1 MFWKGRSG
9 SEVEHP
15 ERPFTKEFGAL
26 GKELSRTRSDS
37 CSFVFIRLIRAP
49 PVMAYRRILAALRRP
64 PHLQRMTT
72 CAGARRLSIAAVIA
86 LGGCARLGLSRASP
100 ASAAGD
106 WPSYNRTLAGDRFSP
121 LTEIDRS
128 NVAGLAQ
135 ICTYTLPEVAA
146 LQAGPVV
153 VDGAMY
159 FSTDTI
165 TYAIDAATCAERW
178 RRARHVATPGGGP
191 AVNRG
196 VAYMNGRVFRG
207 TSDAHVLALDARDG
221 NIAWDVA
228 LDAAGPGV
236 QVPMAPIAWKS
247 KVFIG
252 NAGGDRVGVIG
263 HVYAL
268 DAATGQV
275 AWKFDVV
282 PASGST
288 RATWG
293 RGAASAYPISGGA
306 FWTSFTLDDAAGVL
320 YVSAGNPA
328 PDFDAAV
335 RDGDNLY
342 ANSLIALDA
351 ATGNMLAYNQ
361 LVKHDFHDW
370 DVDSPSPVVTLRS
383 GRAVVAS
390 ANKDGL
396 LSVLD
401 RTRVTTR
408 AVSPVEIPLLYQVPT
423 TTRENVDVPL
433 SRDRPT
439 HFCPGALGGS
449 EWNGAAYDPAR
460 NAFYVGANDWC
471 TSVQLQR
478 DSAPVPR
485 VGAGRF
491 GAAVQRQDSAQS
503 ARGWLTAYDAETG
516 QVKWKF
522 PAPRPVLAGVTP
534 TAGGLVFTADLG
546 GTVYAFDADDG
557 RVRWQASAGQSIGGG
572 IVSYRAAG
580 RQRIGVAAGMRSPI
594 WPGGSQS
601 SHIIVYGL
609 R

>member
-1 MFWKGRSG
+1 MTKIHHGRG
-9 SEVEHP
+9 AVVALTTLVLFGCG
-15 ERPFTKEFGAL
+15 RPG
-26 GKELSRTRSDS
+26 
-37 CSFVFIRLIRAP
+37 VAP
-49 PVMAYRRILAALRRP
+49 TPSATTSSVP
-64 PHLQRMTT
+64 P
-72 CAGARRLSIAAVIA
+72 
-86 LGGCARLGLSRASP
+86 
-100 ASAAGD
+100 GD
-106 WPSYNRTLAGDRFSP
+106 WPTFNRTLAGDRFSP
-121 LTEIDRS
+121 LAEIDRS
-128 NVAGLAQ
+128 NVATLEQ

-153 VDGAMY
+153 VGGAMY

-165 TYAIDAATCAERW
+165 TYAIDAGTCAERW
-178 RRARHVATPGGGP
+178 KRARHSATPGGGP

-196 VAYMNGRVFRG
+196 VAYLAGRIFRG
-207 TSDAHVLALDARDG
+207 TSDAHVLAFDASDG
-221 NIAWDVA
+221 HTVWDA
-228 LDAAGPGV
+228 QLDAAGPGV
-236 QVPMAPIAWKS
+236 QVPMAPIAWHGL
-247 KVFIG
+247 VFIG

-268 DAATGQV
+268 DAASGRV

-282 PASGST
+282 PVAGPARS
-288 RATWG
+288 TWG

-306 FWTSFTLDDAAGVL
+306 FLTSFTLDESNGVL

-328 PDFDAAV
+328 PDFDSAV
-335 RDGDNLY
+335 RDGENLY
-342 ANSLIALDA
+342 ANSVIALDA
-351 ATGNMLAYNQ
+351 ATGRMLGYNQ

-370 DVDSPSPVVTLRS
+370 DVDSPSPLVTTRS

-401 RTRVTTR
+401 RSRLAAPAATSALVT
-408 AVSPVEIPLLYQVPT
+408 AGAAPAELPVLYQVPT

-439 HFCPGALGGS
+439 RFCPGILGGA
-449 EWNGAAYDPAR
+449 EWNGAAYDPTR
-460 NAFYVGANDWC
+460 NTFFVGANDWC
-471 TSVQLQR
+471 STVQLQR
-478 DSAPVPR
+478 EAAPVPR
-485 VGAGRF
+485 AGAPWF
-491 GAAVQRQDSAQS
+491 GNTAGGQRMDPPAAAK
-503 ARGWLTAYDAETG
+503 GWLTAYDAENG
-516 QVKWKF
+516 HVRWRF
-522 PAPRPVLAGVTP
+522 EASRPVLAGVTP

-557 RVRWQASAGQSIGGG
+557 RVRWQTSAGQSVGGG
-572 IVSYRAAG
+572 IVSYLAAG

-609 R
+609 RH